1 MDTDNICLNSFDLAE
16 NDHALRPQMNVLRDS
31 LGELAIRLLFERN
44 PNIAQ
49 KSNMEIMQELYRLID
64 QLHQDYSFMLEHDR
78 PDR

>member
-1 MDTDNICLNSFDLAE
+1 MGTDDICLDFFDLVE

-31 LGELAIRLLFERN
+31 LGDLAIRLLFERN
-44 PNIAQ
+44 PNIAK